1 MKKKSR
7 EDRPSLSY
15 TDSPDFALLRR
26 LFLFFFF
33 LSSIDDAVE
42 AGEGMKFL
50 RLSFTYVRLRL
61 FLEKFLLLG
70 NFEINGFRILY
81 TICSEADA
89 LFRLALAFGM
99 YIRAQY
105 PGTGL
110 PRVMASYILSCF
122 VAWCRETRSIL

>member
-1 MKKKSR
+1 
-7 EDRPSLSY
+7 
-15 TDSPDFALLRR
+15 
-26 LFLFFFF
+26 
-33 LSSIDDAVE
+33 
-42 AGEGMKFL
+42 MKFL
-50 RLSFTYVRLRL
+50 LLSFTYVRLRL